1 MVHGIDGRLS
11 PEQMNIIAGAH
22 REWCDAR
29 SIDPQSGHGL
39 DAARAMMVMYQ
50 SGKIWRHE
58 LVAYGTGMAEEV
70 GFEPTDGLP
79 RRWFSRPVP

>member
-39 DAARAMMVMYQ
+39 DAAKAMMVMYQ

-58 LVAYGTGMAEEV
+58 LVAYGAGDQE
-70 GFEPTDGLP
+70 L
-79 RRWFSRPVP
+79 R